1 MEGWPMG
8 HKAGRQ
14 VTGFFLLVL
23 TACLHDTGA
32 QVPCA
37 IPRRK
42 ITFQSAG
49 LEGFTQ
55 DPSDPLTWAVRQGPT
70 PTANTGPPY
79 DHTFMN
85 STGRY
90 AYVEVTGAPTRSGTE
105 RSDLL
110 STFYGP
116 PTGECNV
123 TYWASLMGSHFGFLI
138 SALRPVPPG
147 RIVNLELTVTEP
159 TTETGD
165 WLERNYAVTLDLAFR
180 LRFGYTNLQVF
191 TGDQGDLGIDDISFS
206 PTCCDDTWFSC
217 GGREWRYFPDFITWE
232 EAQQDCVAAGGT
244 LATVTTDEEKTCV
257 TQLLPCG
264 DDQCPQMFV
273 GLNDRIQE
281 GVFAWTGAGDR
292 IEPSA
297 SQNWSPGQP
306 ASDASL
312 DCVAWQQGSGLRTT
326 QCNTNQAA
334 RLPYICQ
341 RGAVL
346 TPQVS
351 QCRNHLWQYQNYALS
366 YDEAAAACQR
376 NGSHLA
382 TIIDPIE
389 TECLAQLYNDNAL
402 GDLAA
407 LPVYVGCR
415 STGSEGGVQWSNTSS
430 LCGEAS
436 SGVGSQ
442 CGVMAVSLGEEN
454 QFTIEFGA
462 CDRAR
467 PFICEKPHDE
477 CSENPCSVNAI
488 CTDTLTHHVCQC
500 LAGYSGDGV
509 ECEDVD
515 ECMEGLHNCIDMN
528 SVCQNSIGN
537 FSCNCM
543 TGYQRDAEDG
553 PCVNINECL
562 VGEAVCTMDR
572 ECVDTPGSFLCN
584 CTSGTR
590 DTGGVCEDVDE
601 CMEGLHNCT
610 DMISVCQNSI
620 GNFSCNCTTG
630 YQRDTEGGPCVN
642 INECLVGEAVCTMDR
657 ECVDTPGSF
666 LCNCTS
672 GTRDTGGVCEDVDEC
687 MEGLHNCIDS
697 NSVCQNSIGNFSCNC
712 TTGYRTDTGGGPCVN
727 INECLT
733 GEADCT
739 MDRECVDTPGS
750 FLCNCTSG
758 TRDTGNVCEDIDE
771 CIEGLHN
778 CHGNNSFCRNTPGNF
793 TCECS
798 SGYESN
804 VNGQCNNINECL
816 SDLHNCS
823 QDRDCIDTQG
833 AFTCPCRNGS
843 AASSSP
849 NITACVDIDECTD
862 GLHTCP
868 PTQLCI
874 NLQPFFECQCPP
886 GAFINGSQCDTTFTV
901 ELPAEDAERINASR
915 SVFIYELAVGRWSRL
930 QVVADLQERLVVNPA
945 MLTNSTVAI
954 VIVDTAME
962 NTSDTGLV
970 RGSMARVVYNGQLEP
985 RAVFDWINMAL
996 ADRDSFL
1003 TLNRTDGVL
1012 AARLISQPPLV
1023 GDGFFAEYRL
1033 IGAADSPWIP
1043 VVQDMFPVEEESD
1056 YELRFGSSLILSD
1069 GRRRRRKRQVGIM
1082 PDITIPIPFVT
1093 DIPADPIIPTT
1104 TPLATTTMPLAT
1116 AQAPSS
1122 EAATTTTTAA
1132 ATTTT
1137 PQTPRIIVLTPAATT
1152 QAVQEEE
1159 ATAAA
1164 AASSSDLAVIAGAG
1178 AAGLVC
1184 FLLAIM
1190 LIVAACR
1197 RRSRSKKAAYQIS
1210 NAPLD
1215 FDQLSNPSVQSNQH
1229 LHSPQH
1235 AIPPAWDGSAGTH
1248 PNGDMAMYQM
1258 TEASTHQ
1265 NLATST
1271 FRKNQSRDRMQ
1282 VNMQMSN
1289 GGRKPE
1295 VEYDAVATS
1304 SQDNIDSTY
1313 FTHLQGSQPRGQ
1325 QQERQVA
1332 ASPPS
1337 NVDSTYFTHLQN
1349 ATPQSQARQQKQQEA
1364 DTAEY
1369 ADAVEL
1375 GHAKPA
1381 VKEAEPVYDD
1391 AEKLHGLPKAK
1402 GIPNP
1407 FGNFSAYK
1415 VKEKLASPEKD
1426 SAPVSNPM
1434 YGEQQKSQPPLP
1446 PKPTGHVSSPI
1457 RDRSTSAGAVQ
1468 SPIRDRSTSAGALQV
1483 SSSGKPPPIYDA
1495 VPPPV
1500 PPPPKNIPYGD
1511 DSSSTPQQKDDN
1523 GTTAAAVRPTATL
1536 PVFSATQQQSTPPAV
1551 QSTDLATMYAL
1562 PYVQPPTNPQDVYNT
1577 LQGVLYPHLPR
1588 DHFIIGDLIGRGNF
1602 GEVHKA
1608 TWIQG
1613 EDKELLVAIKS
1624 LKKNATEKEKGD
1636 FLKEAVIMGQFNHVN
1651 IVRLHGVVD
1660 ADEEKPCLI
1669 VLELMQR
1676 ELRKYLY
1683 AVDRKENNVVEKFLQ
1698 FAIDIS
1704 AGMSYL
1710 ASKDFI
1716 HRDLATRNVML
1727 TTNQVCKICDFGMSR
1742 TVADDDYHMS
1752 GGGLIPVKWTSPESI
1767 RYRTYSTESDVWSYG
1782 VVLYEIF
1789 SFGAKPYF
1797 RWSNDKV
1804 LEEVERGFRLPQPE
1818 ICPNN
1823 VYQLQLECWD
1833 EDKHKR
1839 PKFPAIRTSL
1849 EDMLEQRKETGQQ

>member
-32 QVPCA
+32 QAPCA

-123 TYWASLMGSHFGFLI
+123 TYWASLVGSHFGFLI
-138 SALRPVPPG
+138 SALRPVSPG

-537 FSCNCM
+537 FSCNC
-543 TGYQRDAEDG
+543 
-553 PCVNINECL
+553 
-562 VGEAVCTMDR
+562 
-572 ECVDTPGSFLCN
+572 
-584 CTSGTR
+584 
-590 DTGGVCEDVDE
+590 
-601 CMEGLHNCT
+601 
-610 DMISVCQNSI
+610 
-620 GNFSCNCTTG
+620 TTG

-642 INECLVGEAVCTMDR
+642 INECLVGEAV
-657 ECVDTPGSF
+657 
-666 LCNCTS
+666 
-672 GTRDTGGVCEDVDEC
+672 
-687 MEGLHNCIDS
+687 
-697 NSVCQNSIGNFSCNC
+697 
-712 TTGYRTDTGGGPCVN
+712 
-727 INECLT
+727 
-733 GEADCT
+733 CT

-1012 AARLISQPPLV
+1012 TARLISQPPLV

-1033 IGAADSPWIP
+1033 IGAADSPWMP

-1104 TPLATTTMPLAT
+1104 TPLATTTVPLAT
-1116 AQAPSS
+1116 TQAPSS

-1132 ATTTT
+1132 AL
-1137 PQTPRIIVLTPAATT
+1137 PK
-1152 QAVQEEE
+1152 
-1159 ATAAA
+1159 
-1164 AASSSDLAVIAGAG
+1164 G
-1178 AAGLVC
+1178 
-1184 FLLAIM
+1184 
-1190 LIVAACR
+1190 
-1197 RRSRSKKAAYQIS
+1197 S
-1210 NAPLD
+1210 NA
-1215 FDQLSNPSVQSNQH
+1215 QRV
-1229 LHSPQH
+1229 
-1235 AIPPAWDGSAGTH
+1235 
-1248 PNGDMAMYQM
+1248 
-1258 TEASTHQ
+1258 
-1265 NLATST
+1265 
-1271 FRKNQSRDRMQ
+1271 
-1282 VNMQMSN
+1282 
-1289 GGRKPE
+1289 
-1295 VEYDAVATS
+1295 
-1304 SQDNIDSTY
+1304 
-1313 FTHLQGSQPRGQ
+1313 
-1325 QQERQVA
+1325 
-1332 ASPPS
+1332 
-1337 NVDSTYFTHLQN
+1337 
-1349 ATPQSQARQQKQQEA
+1349 
-1364 DTAEY
+1364 
-1369 ADAVEL
+1369 
-1375 GHAKPA
+1375 
-1381 VKEAEPVYDD
+1381 
-1391 AEKLHGLPKAK
+1391 
-1402 GIPNP
+1402 
-1407 FGNFSAYK
+1407 
-1415 VKEKLASPEKD
+1415 
-1426 SAPVSNPM
+1426 
-1434 YGEQQKSQPPLP
+1434 
-1446 PKPTGHVSSPI
+1446 
-1457 RDRSTSAGAVQ
+1457 
-1468 SPIRDRSTSAGALQV
+1468 
-1483 SSSGKPPPIYDA
+1483 
-1495 VPPPV
+1495 
-1500 PPPPKNIPYGD
+1500 
-1511 DSSSTPQQKDDN
+1511 
-1523 GTTAAAVRPTATL
+1523 
-1536 PVFSATQQQSTPPAV
+1536 
-1551 QSTDLATMYAL
+1551 TM
-1562 PYVQPPTNPQDVYNT
+1562 
-1577 LQGVLYPHLPR
+1577 
-1588 DHFIIGDLIGRGNF
+1588 
-1602 GEVHKA
+1602 
-1608 TWIQG
+1608 
-1613 EDKELLVAIKS
+1613 
-1624 LKKNATEKEKGD
+1624 
-1636 FLKEAVIMGQFNHVN
+1636 
-1651 IVRLHGVVD
+1651 
-1660 ADEEKPCLI
+1660 
-1669 VLELMQR
+1669 
-1676 ELRKYLY
+1676 
-1683 AVDRKENNVVEKFLQ
+1683 
-1698 FAIDIS
+1698 
-1704 AGMSYL
+1704 
-1710 ASKDFI
+1710 
-1716 HRDLATRNVML
+1716 
-1727 TTNQVCKICDFGMSR
+1727 
-1742 TVADDDYHMS
+1742 
-1752 GGGLIPVKWTSPESI
+1752 
-1767 RYRTYSTESDVWSYG
+1767 
-1782 VVLYEIF
+1782 
-1789 SFGAKPYF
+1789 
-1797 RWSNDKV
+1797 
-1804 LEEVERGFRLPQPE
+1804 
-1818 ICPNN
+1818 
-1823 VYQLQLECWD
+1823 
-1833 EDKHKR
+1833 
-1839 PKFPAIRTSL
+1839 
-1849 EDMLEQRKETGQQ
+1849 